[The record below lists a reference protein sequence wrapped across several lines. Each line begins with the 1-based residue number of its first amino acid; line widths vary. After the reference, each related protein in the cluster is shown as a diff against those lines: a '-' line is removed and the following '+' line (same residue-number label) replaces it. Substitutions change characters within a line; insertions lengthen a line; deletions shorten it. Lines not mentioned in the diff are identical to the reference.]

1 MENINMK
8 SGQVQVVGPHG
19 SVYLYTHDH
28 ADTLVSIVH
37 EVLSRRERWDDP
49 DYLSRMFFCAMIPYD
64 MWNSDKGFGI
74 GTQYYIDANLLIVIN
89 TEMKRISISSY
100 GSGVDNVVMELED
113 FVQNFYYKAEF

>member
-19 SVYLYTHDH
+19 SVYLYTHDN
-28 ADTLVSIVH
+28 AGTLVSIVH
-37 EVLSRRERWDDP
+37 EVLSRRERWNDP
-49 DYLSRMFFCAMIPYD
+49 DYLSRMLFCAMIPND
-64 MWNSDKGFGI
+64 QWNSDKGFGI

-89 TEMKRISISSY
+89 TEMNRISISSY
-100 GSGVDNVVMELED
+100 GSGVDNVVMDLED